1 MRDAGDRALRESFA
15 LELTRLA
22 RFWRAKLDERLRPI
36 GLTQA
41 KWVTLFHLSQDGD
54 DMQQKDLAGHMGIEG
69 PTLVRLLDALEGQRL
84 IERRPDPGDRRAN
97 RVHLT
102 DEAARL
108 MADLRERAVE
118 LRNEFLAEVSDED
131 LRVCVRVFDKIM
143 TATPVGDGNGDE
155 TS

>member
-1 MRDAGDRALRESFA
+1 MRDSGDRALRESFA

-41 KWVTLFHLSQDGD
+41 KWVTLFHLSQGGD
-54 DMQQKDLAGHMGIEG
+54 DLQQKDLASQMGIEG
-69 PTLVRLLDALEGQRL
+69 PTLVRLLDALEGQQL

-102 DEAARL
+102 AAAERL
-108 MADLRERAVE
+108 MGDLRARAVE
-118 LRNEFLAEVSDED
+118 LRNEVLAEVSDED

-143 TATPVGDGNGDE
+143 TATPTGGGDE
-155 TS
+155 TT